1 MTRVETVI
9 IGAGLSGLA
18 CASILEKHKKE
29 YLIVEKSNRVGGR
42 VGSIYENDYIYDVG
56 FQVYN
61 TAYKESSR
69 FLDLKNIDL
78 QLFKPGSIIHDGT
91 KFHMVSDPFRD
102 PKNLFSSLFSSLS
115 NFSDKLKV
123 LLLIFELSNYR
134 IENDTSL
141 DVTTLDY
148 LKQRKF
154 SEKFIELFFYPFF
167 SGIFLEKDLNTS
179 SKFFKYVF
187 SNFSKGMA
195 CIPKNGM
202 QKIPDSISNN
212 INKKNILFDH
222 ALIKVGDSKILSF
235 RNNIDIKADNIV
247 FTGGSEKFIKKEAAV
262 YNSVC
267 NLYFV
272 TDIDIINGKYI
283 HLFPKDDMINN
294 IAILNKVSPSYCTSN
309 NLLSISI
316 LGDYSTSDI
325 PVNTIKKRL
334 SNYFG
339 GSESNY
345 DLVKRFDI
353 KRATINQNKDFFKRR
368 NSYLDDGIIVSGQ
381 NTVNGSIEGAIC
393 SGLNASNYI
402 ITK

>member
-29 YLIVEKSNRVGGR
+29 YLIVEKTNRVGGR
-42 VGSIYENDYIYDVG
+42 VGSIYENDYIFDVG

-212 INKKNILFDH
+212 INEKNILFDH

-235 RNNIDIKADNIV
+235 SNNIDIKADNIV

-283 HLFPKDDMINN
+283 HLFPKDDLINN
-294 IAILNKVSPSYCTSN
+294 IAILNKVSPSYCASN

-316 LGDYSTSDI
+316 LGDYSTLDI

-368 NSYLDDGIIVSGQ
+368 NSFLDDGIIVSGQ

>member
-1 MTRVETVI
+1 MDRVETVI
-9 IGAGLSGLA
+9 IGAGVSGLA

-29 YLIVEKSNRVGGR
+29 YLIVEKTNRVGGR
-42 VGSIYENDYIYDVG
+42 VGSIYENDYIFDVG

-115 NFSDKLKV
+115 SFSDKLKV

-134 IENDTSL
+134 IENDISS

-148 LKQRKF
+148 LNQRKF

-212 INKKNILFDH
+212 INEKNILFDH
-222 ALIKVGDSKILSF
+222 ALIKVGDSKVLSF
-235 RNNIDIKADNIV
+235 SNNINIKADNIV
-247 FTGGSEKFIKKEAAV
+247 FTGGSEKLIKIKSAE

-267 NLYFV
+267 NLYFE
-272 TDIDIINGKYI
+272 TDIDIVNGKYI
-283 HLFPKDDMINN
+283 HLFPKDDLINN
-294 IAILNKVSPSYCTSN
+294 IAILNKVSPSYCASN

-316 LGDYSTSDI
+316 LGDYSTLDI
-325 PVNTIKKRL
+325 PFNAIKKRL

-353 KRATINQNKDFFKRR
+353 KRATINQNKDFFKQR
-368 NSYLDDGIIVSGQ
+368 NSFYDDGIIVSGQ

>member
-42 VGSIYENDYIYDVG
+42 VGSIYENDYIFDVG

-115 NFSDKLKV
+115 SFSDKLKV

-235 RNNIDIKADNIV
+235 SNNIDIKADNIV

-294 IAILNKVSPSYCTSN
+294 IAILNKVSPSYCASN

-316 LGDYSTSDI
+316 LGDYSTLDI

-353 KRATINQNKDFFKRR
+353 KRATINQNKDFFKKR

-402 ITK
+402 IAK

>member
-1 MTRVETVI
+1 MVRVETVI
-9 IGAGLSGLA
+9 VGAGLSGLA
-18 CASILEKHKKE
+18 CASLLEKHKKE

-42 VGSIYENDYIYDVG
+42 VGSIYENDYIFDVG

-61 TAYKESSR
+61 TAYAESSR
-69 FLDLKNIDL
+69 ILDLKNIDL
-78 QLFKPGSIIHDGT
+78 QLFKPGSVIHNGK
-91 KFHMVSDPFRD
+91 KFHMVSDPIRD

-115 NFSDKLKV
+115 SFSDKLKV
-123 LLLIFELSNYR
+123 LLLIYELSNYR
-134 IENDTSL
+134 IENDISF
-141 DVTTLDY
+141 DMTTLEY

-154 SEKFIELFFYPFF
+154 SEKFIDLFFSPFF
-167 SGIFLEKDLNTS
+167 SGIFLEKDLKTS

-212 INKKNILFDH
+212 INKENIFFDH
-222 ALIKVGDSKILSF
+222 ALIKIDRSKILSF
-235 RNNIDIKADNIV
+235 SNSIDIKADNIV
-247 FTGGSEKFIKKEAAV
+247 FTGSSENLIKKKSAE

-272 TDIDIINGKYI
+272 TDIDIKNGKYI
-283 HLFPKDDMINN
+283 HLFPKDDLINN
-294 IAILNKVSPSYCTSN
+294 IAILNKVSSSYSASN
-309 NLLSISI
+309 NLLSISV
-316 LGDYSTSDI
+316 LGDFSTSDI
-325 PVNTIKKRL
+325 PINSIKKRL

-345 DLVKRFDI
+345 DFIKRFDI
-353 KRATINQNKDFFKRR
+353 KRATIIQNKDFFKKR
-368 NSYLDDGIIVSGQ
+368 SSFLGEGLIVAGDH
-381 NTVNGSIEGAIC
+381 TVTGSIEGAVC

-402 ITK
+402 IKR

>member
-1 MTRVETVI
+1 MDRVETVI
-9 IGAGLSGLA
+9 VGAGLSGLA
-18 CASILEKHKKE
+18 CASTLEKHKKE

-42 VGSIYENDYIYDVG
+42 VGSIYENDYIFDVG

-69 FLDLKNIDL
+69 FLDLKNIDFH
-78 QLFKPGSIIHDGT
+78 LFKPGSIIHDGT

-115 NFSDKLKV
+115 SFSDKLKV

-134 IENDTSL
+134 IEHDTSL
-141 DVTTLDY
+141 DVTTLEY

-212 INKKNILFDH
+212 INEKNILFDH
-222 ALIKVGDSKILSF
+222 ALVKVGDSKILSF
-235 RNNIDIKADNIV
+235 SNNIVIKADNIV
-247 FTGGSEKFIKKEAAV
+247 FTGGSEKLIKIKSAV

-272 TDIDIINGKYI
+272 TDIDIRNGKYI
-283 HLFPKDDMINN
+283 HLFPKDDLINN
-294 IAILNKVSPSYCTSN
+294 IAILNKVSPSYCASN

-316 LGDYSTSDI
+316 LGDYSILDI
-325 PVNTIKKRL
+325 PAKTIKKKL

-339 GSESNY
+339 GLESNY

-353 KRATINQNKDFFKRR
+353 KRATINQNKDFFKQR
-368 NSYLDDGIIVSGQ
+368 NSFFDDGIIVSGQ
-381 NTVNGSIEGAIC
+381 NTVNGSIEGAVC

>member
-1 MTRVETVI
+1 MDRVETVI
-9 IGAGLSGLA
+9 VGAGLSGLA

-42 VGSIYENDYIYDVG
+42 VGSIYENDYIFDVG

-78 QLFKPGSIIHDGT
+78 HLFKPGSIIHDGT

-115 NFSDKLKV
+115 SFSDKLKV

-134 IENDTSL
+134 FENDTSL

-212 INKKNILFDH
+212 INEKNILFDH
-222 ALIKVGDSKILSF
+222 ALVKVGDSKILSF
-235 RNNIDIKADNIV
+235 SNNIDIKADNIV
-247 FTGGSEKFIKKEAAV
+247 FTGGSEKLIKIKSAE

-272 TDIDIINGKYI
+272 TDIDIVNGKYI
-283 HLFPKDDMINN
+283 HLFPKDDLINN
-294 IAILNKVSPSYCTSN
+294 IAILNKVSPSYCASN

-316 LGDYSTSDI
+316 LGDYSILDI
-325 PVNTIKKRL
+325 PVNMIKKKL

-345 DLVKRFDI
+345 DLVRRFDI
-353 KRATINQNKDFFKRR
+353 KRATINQNKDFFKQR
-368 NSYLDDGIIVSGQ
+368 NSFLDDGIIVSGQ

>member
-1 MTRVETVI
+1 MDRVETVI
-9 IGAGLSGLA
+9 IGAGVSGLA

-29 YLIVEKSNRVGGR
+29 YLIVEKTNRVGGR
-42 VGSIYENDYIYDVG
+42 VGSIYENDYIFDVG

-115 NFSDKLKV
+115 SFSDKLKV

-134 IENDTSL
+134 IENDISS

-212 INKKNILFDH
+212 INEKNILFDH
-222 ALIKVGDSKILSF
+222 ALIKVGDSKVLSF
-235 RNNIDIKADNIV
+235 SNNINIKADNIV
-247 FTGGSEKFIKKEAAV
+247 FTGGSEKLIKIKSAE

-267 NLYFV
+267 NLYFE
-272 TDIDIINGKYI
+272 TDIDIVNGKYI
-283 HLFPKDDMINN
+283 HLFPKDDLINN
-294 IAILNKVSPSYCTSN
+294 IAILNKVSPSYCASN

-316 LGDYSTSDI
+316 LGDYSTLDI
-325 PVNTIKKRL
+325 PFNAIKKRL

-353 KRATINQNKDFFKRR
+353 KRATINQNKDFFKQR
-368 NSYLDDGIIVSGQ
+368 NSILDGGIIVSGQ

>member
-1 MTRVETVI
+1 MDRVETVI
-9 IGAGLSGLA
+9 VGAGLSGLA
-18 CASILEKHKKE
+18 CASTLEKHKKE

-42 VGSIYENDYIYDVG
+42 VGSIYENDYIFDVG

-115 NFSDKLKV
+115 SFSDKLKV

-134 IENDTSL
+134 IENDISL

-154 SEKFIELFFYPFF
+154 SEKFIELFFHPFF

-202 QKIPDSISNN
+202 QKIPDSIFNN

-235 RNNIDIKADNIV
+235 SNNIDIKADNIV
-247 FTGGSEKFIKKEAAV
+247 FTGGSEKLIKIK
-262 YNSVC
+262 SV
-267 NLYFV
+267 
-272 TDIDIINGKYI
+272 
-283 HLFPKDDMINN
+283 
-294 IAILNKVSPSYCTSN
+294 
-309 NLLSISI
+309 
-316 LGDYSTSDI
+316 
-325 PVNTIKKRL
+325 
-334 SNYFG
+334 
-339 GSESNY
+339 
-345 DLVKRFDI
+345 
-353 KRATINQNKDFFKRR
+353 
-368 NSYLDDGIIVSGQ
+368 
-381 NTVNGSIEGAIC
+381 
-393 SGLNASNYI
+393 
-402 ITK
+402 

>member
-1 MTRVETVI
+1 MDRVETVI
-9 IGAGLSGLA
+9 VGAGLSGLA

-42 VGSIYENDYIYDVG
+42 VGSIYENDYIFDVG

-69 FLDLKNIDL
+69 FLNLKNIDL
-78 QLFKPGSIIHDGT
+78 HLFKPGSIIHDGT

-102 PKNLFSSLFSSLS
+102 PKNLFSSLFSSIS
-115 NFSDKLKV
+115 SFSDKFKV
-123 LLLIFELSNYR
+123 LILIFELSNYR

-141 DVTTLDY
+141 DLTTLEY

-167 SGIFLEKDLNTS
+167 AGIFLEKDLNTS

-212 INKKNILFDH
+212 INGKNILFDH
-222 ALIKVGDSKILSF
+222 TLIQVGDSKVLSF
-235 RNNIDIKADNIV
+235 SNNTDIKADNIV
-247 FTGGSEKFIKKEAAV
+247 FTGGSEKLINIKSAE
-262 YNSVC
+262 YNPVC

-272 TDIDIINGKYI
+272 TDIDIVNGKYI
-283 HLFPKDDMINN
+283 HLFPKDDLINN
-294 IAILNKVSPSYCTSN
+294 IAILNKVSPSYCASN

-316 LGDYSTSDI
+316 LGDYSILDI
-325 PVNTIKKRL
+325 PVNTIKKKL

-353 KRATINQNKDFFKRR
+353 KRATINQNKDFFKQQ
-368 NSYLDDGIIVSGQ
+368 NSFLDDGIIVSGQ
-381 NTVNGSIEGAIC
+381 NTVNGSIEGAVC

>member
-1 MTRVETVI
+1 MDRVETVI
-9 IGAGLSGLA
+9 VGAVLSGLA

-29 YLIVEKSNRVGGR
+29 YLIVEKTNRVGGR
-42 VGSIYENDYIYDVG
+42 VGSIYENDYIFDVG

-115 NFSDKLKV
+115 SFSDKLKV

-134 IENDTSL
+134 IENDISS

-212 INKKNILFDH
+212 INEKNILFDH
-222 ALIKVGDSKILSF
+222 ALIKVGDSKVLSF
-235 RNNIDIKADNIV
+235 SNNINIKADNIV
-247 FTGGSEKFIKKEAAV
+247 FTGGSEKLIKIKSAE

-267 NLYFV
+267 NLYFE
-272 TDIDIINGKYI
+272 TDIDIVNGKYI
-283 HLFPKDDMINN
+283 HLFPKDDLINN
-294 IAILNKVSPSYCTSN
+294 IAILNKVSPSYCASN

-316 LGDYSTSDI
+316 LGDYSTLDI
-325 PVNTIKKRL
+325 PFNAIKKRL

-353 KRATINQNKDFFKRR
+353 KRATINQNKDFFKQR
-368 NSYLDDGIIVSGQ
+368 NSFYDDGIIVSGQ

>member
-29 YLIVEKSNRVGGR
+29 YLIVEKTNRVGGR
-42 VGSIYENDYIYDVG
+42 VGSIYENDYIFDVG

-78 QLFKPGSIIHDGT
+78 QLFKPGSIIHDGK

-212 INKKNILFDH
+212 INGKNILFDH

-235 RNNIDIKADNIV
+235 SNNIDIKADNIV

-283 HLFPKDDMINN
+283 HLFPKDDLINN
-294 IAILNKVSPSYCTSN
+294 IAILNKVSPSYCASN

-316 LGDYSTSDI
+316 LGDYSTLDI

-368 NSYLDDGIIVSGQ
+368 NSFLDDGIIVSGQ

>member
-1 MTRVETVI
+1 MDRVETVI
-9 IGAGLSGLA
+9 IGAGVSGLA

-29 YLIVEKSNRVGGR
+29 YLIVEKTNRVGGR
-42 VGSIYENDYIYDVG
+42 VGSIYENDYIFDVG

-115 NFSDKLKV
+115 SFSDKLKV

-134 IENDTSL
+134 IENDISS

-212 INKKNILFDH
+212 INEKNILFDH
-222 ALIKVGDSKILSF
+222 ALIKVGDSKVLSF
-235 RNNIDIKADNIV
+235 SNNINIKADNIV
-247 FTGGSEKFIKKEAAV
+247 FTGGSEKLIKIKSAE

-267 NLYFV
+267 NLYFE
-272 TDIDIINGKYI
+272 TDIDIVNGKYI
-283 HLFPKDDMINN
+283 HLFPKDDLINN

-316 LGDYSTSDI
+316 LGDYSTLDI
-325 PVNTIKKRL
+325 PFNAIKKRL

-353 KRATINQNKDFFKRR
+353 KRATINQNKDFFKQR
-368 NSYLDDGIIVSGQ
+368 NSFYDDGIIVSGQ